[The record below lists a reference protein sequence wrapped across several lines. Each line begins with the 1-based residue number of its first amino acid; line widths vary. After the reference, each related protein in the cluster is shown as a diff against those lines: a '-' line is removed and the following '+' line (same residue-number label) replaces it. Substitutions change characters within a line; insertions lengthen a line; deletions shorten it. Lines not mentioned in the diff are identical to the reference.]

1 MNHGIS
7 TIILM
12 GVSGSGKTTI
22 GKLLA
27 ERFGWFFIESDE
39 YHTADDIHKM
49 SSGIPLTDQ
58 DRWPWLYRLNK
69 LLKDAQDGS
78 KPVVL
83 ACSALKQEYRDILS
97 DGLSNFFY
105 VYLRGDYELIFS
117 RMQQRHHFMGAHMLA
132 SQFEILEAPA
142 DALVIDIKLPPH
154 QIVDTILAK
163 LFN

>member
-1 MNHGIS
+1 MNPSIS

-12 GVSGSGKTTI
+12 GVSGCGKTTI

-27 ERFGWFFIESDE
+27 ERLDCVFIESDE
-39 YHTADDIHKM
+39 YHSADDIRKM

-58 DRWPWLYRLNK
+58 DRWPWLYCLNK
-69 LLKDAQDGS
+69 LLRDAQDRS

-97 DGLSNFFY
+97 AGLLNFFY

-117 RMQQRHHFMGAHMLA
+117 RMQQRRHFMGAHMLA

-154 QIVDTILAK
+154 QIVDTILEK
-163 LFN
+163 LFK